1 MLPAGGSGRQNLHQ
15 LPGQGGA
22 YVLPFAFR
30 DIAPDCLDDSL
41 DEESG
46 APFHLGRF
54 LYDHGRADEAQRYFE
69 EAAWHGDPD
78 AVAVLEAEYRGLVD
92 EYDD

>member
-1 MLPAGGSGRQNLHQ
+1 A
-15 LPGQGGA
+15 A
-22 YVLPFAFR
+22 
-30 DIAPDCLDDSL
+30 
-41 DEESG
+41 
-46 APFHLGRF
+46 FHLARF
-54 LYDHGRADEAQRYFE
+54 LFDHGRPDDALPYFE